1 MIQAIVGA
9 LCGVALFYILAD
21 LYAIPYLK
29 TSKAVENL
37 SKQQK
42 DKTSG
47 LDVWLKSLAT
57 W

>member
-47 LDVWLKSLAT
+47 LDV
-57 W
+57 

>member
-29 TSKAVENL
+29 TSKQSRTFL
-37 SKQQK
+37 SNR
-42 DKTSG
+42 KTRHQDLTFG
-47 LDVWLKSLAT
+47 
-57 W
+57 